1 MAIKKIPGDVRFHL
15 HAFDTIAIA
24 ITNRGR
30 FVLTTD
36 PAGHQQ
42 AWWLRRRDGNR
53 LLEEARHCLD
63 VETAAKKLGI
73 RVTVHDRCM
82 ARTNEGL
89 GRLDTILDQAK
100 RNGTLTRFHDEY
112 RRRRMAALEAGR
124 KFMPYSAARRRLE
137 KELTRCIAAAVH
149 DDPFELALAVVFA
162 EPSAHLPL
170 KAE

>member
-1 MAIKKIPGDVRFHL
+1 MAIEKIPGDVRFHL

-36 PAGHQQ
+36 PAGHRQ

-53 LLEEARHCLD
+53 LLEEARHCRD
-63 VETAAKKLGI
+63 VEAAAKKLGI

-100 RNGTLTRFHDEY
+100 ANGTLARFHDEY
-112 RRRRMAALEAGR
+112 RQRRMAAAKAGR

-137 KELTRCIAAAVH
+137 EELTRCIAAGVH
-149 DDPFELALAVVFA
+149 GDSFTLALSAVFA
-162 EPSAHLPL
+162 EVPATSLAG
-170 KAE
+170 